1 MVNVGENRAR
11 NGVTDCPK
19 SRNEDKVEKWKNLAA
34 QPYPRGK
41 ECFQEKNIFKHRP
54 RSRRKCDI
62 EVPAAVGQD
71 LSTVVRKTVYDM
83 MV

>member
-1 MVNVGENRAR
+1 MFEFS
-11 NGVTDCPK
+11 T
-19 SRNEDKVEKWKNLAA
+19 EVEK
-34 QPYPRGK
+34 
-41 ECFQEKNIFKHRP
+41 EMIFKRHRP

-83 MV
+83 MMLPKVHFLVSSFNDLQDGLETPLGALD